1 MATIEEINSQMNS
14 PSGRDLGL
22 IEKAYKF
29 SQAAH
34 EGQRRLSGD
43 DYFLHLSE
51 TAKILAEF
59 GMGAIAVAAGLLHDS
74 IEDGK
79 ATANEI
85 KKEFG
90 GEILFLV
97 EGVTKLGK
105 LRYRGA
111 DRHNESLRKLF
122 VAMSQ
127 DIRVLMIKFADRLHN
142 MRTLSHVDGGKQK
155 RIAQE
160 TLEIF
165 APIAYRL
172 GIRKLSR
179 ELEDLSFPYVYPQEY
194 EKVKQFSKENYEKN
208 LKNLEDFLKSVKK
221 ALAKESLT
229 NVRTEYRVKGL
240 YSLYK
245 KLQNKEH
252 NEENI
257 YDILALR
264 IIVPEVTD
272 CYKALGIIH
281 GNWQPLPGRIR
292 DYIALPK
299 PNGYQSI
306 HTIVFTGNGSLVEIQ
321 IRTEDMH
328 EHAEYGI
335 ASHISYKEGRREGK
349 VPDSL
354 GWINSLLPK
363 RSFKEVIDNESVPA
377 LVSKFQDIPHWI
389 KDLVKYRQSIDNHEI
404 FNEDLRNDF
413 FQHRIFVFTPLGDV
427 VDLPKDSTPIDFAYS
442 IHSDIGDHIW
452 GTKINGKLVSLDTK
466 LQSGDIVE
474 IVTRSSAKPTTKWLE
489 SVKTTLARRQIRG
502 ALLKEKLK

>member
-1 MATIEEINSQMNS
+1 MSGPEEIISLMTEQREDKVM
-14 PSGRDLGL
+14 

-29 SQAAH
+29 SELAH
-34 EGQRRLSGD
+34 SDQKRLSGD
-43 DYFLHLSE
+43 DYFIHLVE

-59 GMGAIAVAAGLLHDS
+59 GMGAVVVAAGLLHDS
-74 IEDGK
+74 LEDGK
-79 ATANEI
+79 VTANEL

-90 GEILFLV
+90 AEILFLV

-142 MRTLSHVDGGKQK
+142 MRTLSHVDKDKQK
-155 RIAQE
+155 RIAGE

-179 ELEDLSFPYVYPQEY
+179 ELEDLSFPYVYPKEY
-194 EKVKQFSKENYEKN
+194 ERVKAVTKEKHEKN
-208 LKNLEDFLKSVKK
+208 VKNLEDFLKSIKK
-221 ALAKESLT
+221 ALAKEGLI

-257 YDILALR
+257 YDIMALR
-264 IIVPEVTD
+264 IIVPELTD
-272 CYKALGIIH
+272 CYRALGIIH
-281 GNWQPLPGRIR
+281 GNWQPLPGRIK

-306 HTIVFTGNGSLVEIQ
+306 HTTVFTGNGSLVEIQ
-321 IRTEDMH
+321 IRTADMH

-335 ASHISYKEGRREGK
+335 ASHISYKEGKRGGSPEN
-349 VPDSL
+349 L
-354 GWINSLLPK
+354 NWISTLLPK
-363 RSFKEVIDNESVPA
+363 HNFKEVIDQESVPA
-377 LVSKFQDIPHWI
+377 LISKFQDIPHWI
-389 KDLVKYRQSIDNHEI
+389 KDLVKYRQSTDNHEI
-404 FNEDLRNDF
+404 FNEDLKNDF

-442 IHSDIGDHIW
+442 IHSDIGDHMW
-452 GTKINGKLVSLDTK
+452 GAKINGKLVSLDTK

-474 IVTRSSAKPTTKWLE
+474 IITKSSAKPTSKWLN
-489 SVKTTLARRQIRG
+489 SIKTTLARRQIRG
-502 ALLKEKLK
+502 AILKEKLK